1 MTLRAISS
9 RLTAL
14 ARAVALDPWASKPI
28 LALTALSLVAAA
40 AYRQFFLFQPNHDV
54 AWFVIAASRLI
65 EGGRYVDDIYEV
77 NAPLA
82 VLIYCPAALLA
93 KGTGLGLWTSFL
105 IASFA
110 LMGAAV
116 LACGCFFRRLF
127 PTEPGLC
134 GALVLLVAGVL
145 FVLPGYEFGQREHY
159 AVILLLPFVV
169 AAAAEDAAVP
179 LRPRSLLVGLALA
192 GAVGAL
198 IKPFFVLFPALI
210 FGSRMLQE
218 RSFRFLARP
227 DFLAFLLFGL
237 GYLILL
243 LTVFRGWIDIMLDTA
258 TLYRSA
264 YDHVRLTL
272 GTAVLG
278 SGAAGGLV
286 LASLLAHR
294 PRPEAILVRYT
305 ALAALAAVAI
315 FVFQAKGWKYQYLPV
330 MSFLLV
336 SAGVFM
342 LGSISRPVSP
352 PAAGRTTRW
361 TVAAACLALVAF
373 YLVRSEFRPSSTVL
387 FQQQPIYAMTSA
399 LASEQAAYT
408 LSSGLS
414 PSFPLVLM
422 QNRTWS
428 SRFPCLWMLKAN
440 DFALRNARDAD
451 ERAKRAAFRQ
461 KIVGMIVAD
470 FERYDPALVLVD
482 LRINDGIANDD
493 FDFLTFFRT
502 EPALEP
508 VRRRFRQVGQA
519 EHYAVF
525 TSR

>member
-1 MTLRAISS
+1 MSF

-14 ARAVALDPWASKPI
+14 ARAVALDPWGSKPI
-28 LALTALSLVAAA
+28 LALTALSLVAVA
-40 AYRQFFLFQPNHDV
+40 AYRQVFYFHPNHDV
-54 AWFVIAASRLI
+54 SWFLIAASRMI
-65 EGGRYVDDIYEV
+65 EGGVYVDDIYEV

-93 KGTGLGLWTSFL
+93 TWTGLGLWTSFL

-110 LMGAAV
+110 LIAAAV
-116 LACGCFFRRLF
+116 LACGFLFGRLF
-127 PTEPGLC
+127 PADPGLR
-134 GALVLLVAGVL
+134 GALMLLVAAVL
-145 FVLPGYEFGQREHY
+145 FLLPGYEFGQREHY

-169 AAAAEDAAVP
+169 AAAVEDAAGT

-210 FGSRMLQE
+210 FGSRMVQE
-218 RSFRFLARP
+218 RSFRFLGRA
-227 DFLAFLLFGL
+227 DFLSFLLFGL
-237 GYLILL
+237 GYLVLL

-286 LASLLAHR
+286 LASMLAHR
-294 PRPEAILVRYT
+294 PRPGALLIRHT

-342 LGSISRPVSP
+342 LGCIAQ
-352 PAAGRTTRW
+352 PAGALTAGRVKRW

-373 YLVRSEFRPSSTVL
+373 YFVRSEFRPSSIAL
-387 FQQQPIYAMTSA
+387 YEQQPIYAMTST
-399 LASEQAAYT
+399 LVPGQAAHV
-408 LSSGLS
+408 LSSGMS
-414 PSFPLVLM
+414 STFSLVLM
-422 QNRTWS
+422 QRRPWS

-440 DFALRNARDAD
+440 DFALRNARDAE
-451 ERAKRAAFRQ
+451 ERATLTAFRQ

-470 FERYDPALVLVD
+470 FERYDPALVLID

-493 FDFLTFFRT
+493 FHFLTFFQT

-519 EHYAVF
+519 GHYAVF
-525 TSR
+525 LSR